1 MKKNIKF
8 SIIIPAYDV
17 QETIGKTIASVLK
30 QTYSNYEL
38 IVIDDCSTDN
48 TYNVVKK
55 FSTIKLLQTPVNSR
69 QGAARNIGLNNCSGD
84 YILFLDA
91 DDEFYD
97 NYVLEKLL
105 TIIENKEF
113 PDVVYCGMKIT
124 GRRDLTIMPNEE
136 NTSKAFRLGQ
146 NKWMNVTSL
155 CIKNNIIQE
164 NNIRFPENIR
174 YEDVIF
180 AFLTIDKVTTY
191 AYTDFI
197 TYLYINRENSTST
210 SYNYAQS
217 LDTIKIIDELT
228 NLKDKILPEHIPYLK
243 ERIIEQTERLQERLK
258 RVIEYNFPN

>member
-1 MKKNIKF
+1 MDKNIKF
-8 SIIIPAYDV
+8 SIIIPAYNAQD
-17 QETIGKTIASVLK
+17 TIDNTISSVLK

-48 TYNVVKK
+48 TYTVVEKY
-55 FSTIKLLQTPVNSR
+55 STVKLLQTPVNSR

-97 NYVLEKLL
+97 NSVLEKLV
-105 TIIENKEF
+105 TVIENKEF
-113 PDVVYCGMKIT
+113 PDLVYCGMKIT

-136 NTSKAFRLGQ
+136 NTSKAYRLGQ

-155 CIKNNIIQE
+155 CIKNTIIQE

-180 AFLTIDKVTTY
+180 AFLTIDKVVTY

-197 TYLYINRENSTST
+197 TYLYINRENTTST
-210 SYNYAQS
+210 AYNYAQS
-217 LDTIKIIDELT
+217 LDTIRIIDELT
-228 NLKDKILPEHIPYLK
+228 NLKDKIWAENIPYLK